1 MLRSKLSPR
10 DIMQEASTPRRA
22 PPSREAASRAL
33 LITGFVR
40 PFTEP
45 MARQMLSETG
55 VSITAC
61 PLARCKPLTVHA
73 QACHIAGRG
82 HDLIGFCA
90 GEIQGFWMPKIKD
103 RAYLIY
109 ATEEE
114 AEATRNAVSGIEW
127 PTGNANSL
135 RPK

>member
-1 MLRSKLSPR
+1 MPSCSL
-10 DIMQEASTPRRA
+10 QASD
-22 PPSREAASRAL
+22 
-33 LITGFVR
+33 G
-40 PFTEP
+40 
-45 MARQMLSETG
+45 
-55 VSITAC
+55 AC
-61 PLARCKPLTVHA
+61 PGLPHCW
-73 QACHIAGRG
+73 QG